1 MLQKLPAHGF
11 KWVENTSQFNKD
23 LKKKKKKNNEDSD
36 KVCFL
41 VVDGQYPEIL
51 HDFHKDLPLNSK
63 TLRKL

>member
-23 LKKKKKKNNEDSD
+23 LKKNKKNNEDSD

-41 VVDGQYPEIL
+41 VVDG
-51 HDFHKDLPLNSK
+51 
-63 TLRKL
+63 